1 MIDYVLAILLIV
13 VMPARALYK
22 SRRGARSDSD
32 RVKRYVLS
40 SAIIVGLLGLL
51 CYAWVHAARAA
62 TLLGL
67 DTPLS
72 TRGMIGFA
80 IAAVIIAALALAA
93 FYKQRKNQGSRTET
107 TKHRLES
114 NESLPRNRRE
124 LCLFLPFALLAGCG
138 WELLYRGFLIWFL
151 VPHTGTIGAICIAA
165 LAYAAAHGYK
175 NRTLFIASIVSAFAF
190 TIAYVLTASLWWL
203 MLIHTVIGVVGGFNG
218 YRRASAVSA
227 RSSLAGAVG
236 TNQNVAA

>member
-22 SRRGARSDSD
+22 SRRGARPDAD
-32 RVKRYVLS
+32 RVKRYLLS

-67 DTPLS
+67 DMPLS
-72 TRGMIGFA
+72 PRGIVGFV
-80 IAAVIIAALALAA
+80 IAAVIIAALA
-93 FYKQRKNQGSRTET
+93 FVTVFKKRKNQGSKSEAA
-107 TKHRLES
+107 KLRLEG

-124 LCLFLPFALLAGCG
+124 LCLFLLFALLAGCG

-175 NRTLFIASIVSAFAF
+175 NRTQFIASIVSAFAF
-190 TIAYVLTASLWWL
+190 TIAFVLTASLWWL
-203 MLIHTVIGVVGGFNG
+203 MLIHTLIGFVGGFAG
-218 YRRASAVSA
+218 YKRASAGVENP
-227 RSSLAGAVG
+227 SLAGAVG
-236 TNQNVAA
+236 ESQEVAA